1 MSNVIAFSLWGAN
14 EKYLN
19 GAEENFK
26 LQPLIYP
33 NWKCRLYCDETVP
46 ADARKKFQEVYDVDV
61 RLMENNR
68 GPFYGSSW
76 RFHVHDDETVGRFLI
91 RDCDSRLNWRERA
104 AVDAW
109 IFSAKAYHFMRDHPH
124 HNKPIQAGMWGG
136 ATGGAT
142 GGTCDNGALRSTLFK
157 LGPFINQWP
166 SWDQYGCDEAF
177 LSCFY
182 PFMRNDACVHD
193 PFFEK
198 IAFPPHRPILDGGT
212 FVGQPFVNN
221 RPVAV

>member
-1 MSNVIAFSLWGAN
+1 MSDVIAFSLWGN
-14 EKYLN
+14 SEKYLN

-61 RLMENNR
+61 RLAENNR

-104 AVDAW
+104 AIDAW
-109 IFSAKAYHFMRDHPH
+109 IFSAKAYHFMRDHPY

-136 ATGGAT
+136 WARPWGGARP
-142 GGTCDNGALRSTLFK
+142 LIK
-157 LGPFINQWP
+157 IVPFIDRWP
-166 SWDQYGCDEAF
+166 SWDRYGCDEAF

-182 PFMRNDACVHD
+182 PFMRMDACVHD

-198 IAFPPHRPILDGGT
+198 IPFPPHRPILNGGT
-212 FVGQPFVNN
+212 FVGQAFVND
-221 RPVAV
+221 RPVVV